1 MIEIAQIY
9 FLYKDE
15 YTVCVFFQIL
25 CLVVPNQVLQQKIDG
40 RTLDSLIA
48 KNKGHEDMEAL
59 DLQDELFADVGTEK
73 ILEKKRPTTK
83 ARKCLETRQKWTLEE
98 EAEIKT
104 LFKKYFE
111 RKVTPTAK
119 SIKKHMKPAKNNKGK
134 VHKRS
139 VSSLKNKVLRMYRQ

>member
-98 EAEIKT
+98 EAASWLK
-104 LFKKYFE
+104 LRHYL
-111 RKVTPTAK
+111 K
-119 SIKKHMKPAKNNKGK
+119 SIL
-134 VHKRS
+134 S
-139 VSSLKNKVLRMYRQ
+139 VK

>member
-1 MIEIAQIY
+1 MNIQC
-9 FLYKDE
+9 
-15 YTVCVFFQIL
+15 VCFQIL

-59 DLQDELFADVGTEK
+59 DLQDELFADVGREE
-73 ILEKKRPTTK
+73 ILENKRPTTK

-104 LFKKYFE
+104 LFEKYFE

-119 SIKKHMKPAKNNKGK
+119 SIKKAHEASKKNKGE
-134 VHKRS
+134 VYKRS